1 MWNLFY
7 RNRRLL
13 ILVVGTIIVAG
24 LASYQVLPRLED
36 PELTNRFAS
45 VKTILPGADAQRVEA
60 LVTEKLEEK
69 IREIE
74 ELKLVES
81 QSRVGISTITME
93 LRDDVYEVDEVWS
106 RVRDKIDDAGV
117 ELPEDALDPE
127 FEVSDV
133 GAFALILALAWE
145 QDEHPNYAILRR
157 QAEEL
162 EQVLRAIPGTEKIE
176 TFGYPIEEILVE
188 VLPEQLA
195 STGLTVSSLAR
206 QLDASDAKTSAGQYR
221 SDASTFLM
229 EVNSELD
236 SLERI
241 RLTPV
246 NYSGEGRFVSLG
258 NIAQVSKGIRTP
270 PDSLAIVDG
279 LPAVVVAARVL
290 STTRIDNW
298 AESARSATDDF
309 CDQLPAGIRL
319 VPVFEQ
325 SKYVSA
331 RMAELGRN
339 LLFGGLAVLVVMFFM
354 MGWRSAL
361 IVGLAL
367 PLSSLMVLTGLR
379 ILGIP
384 IQQMSVTG
392 LIIALGLLI
401 DNAIVTVDEVRHR
414 LKEGAAPAD
423 AVAQT
428 ARHLAVPLFGST
440 LTTALAF
447 APIALMPGPTG
458 EFVNAI
464 AISVILAI
472 FSSLFLALTVV
483 AALSAMGSGT
493 ITESGMHWWNAG
505 FSWSHLTRLYET
517 SLQMALAR
525 PVPGIA
531 LAVAL
536 PLAGFLA
543 LPSLTEQFFPPE
555 ERNQFQI
562 ELELPAHASLNQTL
576 ERIQLARAAVMADP
590 EVVRADWFLG
600 ESAPSFYYNVIP
612 TRKNMSQYSQ
622 AIVTT
627 RSRLRS
633 KVLLRELQAK
643 LDATFPES
651 RVLVRQLEQGA
662 PFDAPVEIRLTG
674 PNVDQLARLGDQ
686 VRSILAE
693 TPHVLHTVAD
703 LTETMPKLA
712 LKVDEESARLAGL
725 DNATIS
731 RQLDATLEGAVG
743 GSVLEGTEELPVR
756 VRVSSRQRG
765 DLDRITSLDLVSQQT
780 GGKGPAFVPM
790 GALADVELLPEP
802 AIIAHRNGRR
812 VNEVKAHITSG
823 ILPAEVVSAFKERLE
838 ASGLELPMGYTLDY
852 GGEAA
857 ERDDAVGNLFAS
869 VAPLLVVM
877 VASLVLAFGSFRLAG
892 LIGVVG
898 FLSVGLGMAMLWLFD
913 YPIGFMAIIGTMGLV
928 GVAINDSIVVLA
940 ALREDPQASSGDRDG
955 IRRVVLRS
963 TRHVIATSLTT
974 VAGFAPLVL
983 WGGAFW
989 APLAITIAGGV
1000 AGATLLGLYFVP
1012 CAFVMMAGGCR
1023 ECLDTEVGKFPVA
1036 ETQHPLIERVTVAN
1050 AG

>member
-13 ILVVGTIIVAG
+13 ILAVGTIVVAG

-36 PELTNRFAS
+36 PELTSRFAT

-60 LVTEKLEEK
+60 LVTEKLEEE

-74 ELKLVES
+74 ELKLIES
-81 QSRVGISTITME
+81 QSRVGFSTITLE

-106 RVRDKIDDAGV
+106 RVRDKVDDAAV
-117 ELPEDALDPE
+117 ALPENALEPE
-127 FEVSDV
+127 FEVTDV

-145 QDEHPNYAILRR
+145 QDDQPNYAILRR

-162 EQVLRAIPGTEKIE
+162 EQVLRSVPGTEKIE
-176 TFGYPIEEILVE
+176 TFGDPVEEILVE
-188 VLPEQLA
+188 VSAEQLA
-195 STGLTVSSLAR
+195 STGLTVDGLAR
-206 QLDASDAKTSAGQYR
+206 QLSASDAKTSAGQYR

-229 EVNSELD
+229 EVDSELD
-236 SLERI
+236 SIERI
-241 RLTPV
+241 RHTPV
-246 NYSGEGRFVSLG
+246 NYSRDGRFVPLG
-258 NIAQVSKGIRTP
+258 NIAQISKGVKTP
-270 PDSLAIVDG
+270 PDSLAVVEG
-279 LPAVVVAARVL
+279 LPAVVVAARVQ
-290 STTRIDNW
+290 SSARIDAW
-298 AESARSATDDF
+298 AESAQKAVSDF
-309 CDQLPAGIRL
+309 GEQLPAGIRL

-325 SKYVSA
+325 SKYVAA
-331 RMAELGRN
+331 RMEELGRN

-379 ILGIP
+379 VLGIP

-414 LKEGAAPAD
+414 LQEGAPPGD

-428 ARHLAVPLFGST
+428 AKHLAVPLFGST

-458 EFVNAI
+458 EFVGAI
-464 AISVILAI
+464 AVSVILAI

-483 AALSAMGSGT
+483 ATLAAMGAGDVAQSRK
-493 ITESGMHWWNAG
+493 HWWNEGVANV
-505 FSWSHLTRLYET
+505 HLTRLYEW
-517 SLQMALAR
+517 SLDTVLAR
-525 PVPGIA
+525 PVLGIA

-536 PLAGFLA
+536 PITGFLT
-543 LPSLTEQFFPPE
+543 LPLLTEQFFPPE

-576 ERIQLARAAVMADP
+576 ERIQLARAAVMDDP
-590 EVVRADWFLG
+590 EVARADWFLG

-612 TRKNMSQYSQ
+612 TRQNTSQYAQ

-633 KVLLRELQAK
+633 KALLRRMQHD
-643 LDATFPES
+643 LDAAFPES

-662 PFDAPVEIRLTG
+662 PFDAPVEVRLLG
-674 PNVDQLARLGDQ
+674 PDVGQLARLGDQ
-686 VRSILAE
+686 LRSILAE
-693 TPHVLHTVAD
+693 TPHVLHTTAD

-712 LKVDEESARLAGL
+712 LRVDEESARLAGL
-725 DNATIS
+725 DNAAIS
-731 RQLDATLEGAVG
+731 KQLDATLEGAVG

-756 VRVSSRQRG
+756 VRVSSRERG
-765 DLDRITSLDLVSQQT
+765 DLDRITSLDLVSQQA
-780 GGKGPAFVPM
+780 GAGNGAYVPIQ
-790 GALADVELLPEP
+790 ALADVELLPEP
-802 AIIAHRNGRR
+802 AIIAHRNGSR

-823 ILPAEVVSAFKERLE
+823 ILPAHVVAAFQERLE
-838 ASGLELPMGYTLDY
+838 ASDLELPLGYTLEY

-857 ERDDAVGNLFAS
+857 ERDNAVGNLFAS
-869 VAPLLVVM
+869 VAPLMVVM

-892 LIGVVG
+892 LIGGVG
-898 FLSVGLGMAMLWLFD
+898 FLSIGLGMAMLWLFD

-940 ALREDPQASSGDRDG
+940 ALRDDPSAREGDRNG
-955 IRRVVLRS
+955 IRRVVFRS
-963 TRHVIATSLTT
+963 TRHVVATSLTT
-974 VAGFAPLVL
+974 LAGFAPLVL

-989 APLAITIAGGV
+989 APLAVTIAGGV
-1000 AGATLLGLYFVP
+1000 AGATLLALYFVP
-1012 CAFVMMAGGCR
+1012 CVYAMMAGSR
-1023 ECLDTEVGKFPVA
+1023 HECVETNSHPVA
-1036 ETQHPLIERVTVAN
+1036 EARQPRVEEVSVAS